1 MAATDGNPPAP
12 EVPSMDDPVAS
23 HLAGLER
30 DWYSPATIRAR
41 ARVLATLDD
50 PLSVDRQTIQDWWE
64 TRQTTGAGKR
74 RVASSLSSEK
84 SHLRAFYRW
93 AILQGLIDI
102 NPTEWLPRPRQVT
115 RKARPIQEGDLFRA
129 ISDAPEPMRQML
141 ALGAMAGLRS
151 AEIAAV
157 TWEDVDRGNGVLWV
171 RQGKGGKDRSVPL
184 SAGLLTEL
192 GDPGTGLI
200 IGKRMTPK
208 AVSMAIGRYLR
219 SRGVDYTAHKLR
231 ARYCTRFLAATGDLA
246 AAAEVMGHADVATTS
261 RYVIASSDT
270 MRRGAEAAGRIG

>member
-1 MAATDGNPPAP
+1 L
-12 EVPSMDDPVAS
+12 DDPVAA
-23 HLAGLER
+23 HLADLER
-30 DWYSPATIRAR
+30 GWYSPATIRAR
-41 ARVLATLDD
+41 ARVLATLPD
-50 PLSVDRQTIQDWWE
+50 PLNADRQIMRDWWAS
-64 TRQTTGAGKR
+64 RQTTKAGGR

-84 SHLRAFYRW
+84 SHLRSFFQW
-93 AILQGLIDI
+93 AIEQGLIDT
-102 NPTEWLPRPRQVT
+102 NPAEWLPRARQVT

-151 AEIAAV
+151 AEIAAI
-157 TWEDVDRGNGVLWV
+157 TWEDIDRGNGVLWV

-184 SAGLLTEL
+184 SAGLLAEL

-200 IGKRMTPK
+200 VVKRMTPK

-246 AAAEVMGHADVATTS
+246 AAADVMGHADVATTS